1 MVIKGMRLALLL
13 GALLS
18 LSVAGLS
25 VAETAAKAQEPY
37 APGLGDFM
45 TAYVQPHHTK
55 LWFAG
60 ASGNW
65 ALAAYEA
72 NELDETFEDVKTY
85 QATWKSVPVAKL
97 VGAILEPSLKQVD
110 AAIARK
116 NVAAFKA
123 AYGDLTTAC
132 NACHT
137 AAGHAFIRIVVPA
150 ANPYA
155 DQNLTVR

>member
-1 MVIKGMRLALLL
+1 MIKGMRLALLAGGL
-13 GALLS
+13 FS
-18 LSVAGLS
+18 LSAAGL
-25 VAETAAKAQEPY
+25 ALAATAAKAPEPY

-60 ASGNW
+60 AAGNW
-65 ALAAYEA
+65 TLAAYEA
-72 NELDETFEDVKTY
+72 NELDETFDDVKTY
-85 QATWKSVPVAKL
+85 QATWKDVPVAKL
-97 VGAILEPSLKQVD
+97 VGAILEPSLKQVN
-110 AAIARK
+110 AAIAQK

-123 AYGDLTTAC
+123 AYGGLTAAC

-137 AAGHAFIRIVVPA
+137 AAGHGLIRIVVPA

-155 DQNLTVR
+155 DQNLTGR